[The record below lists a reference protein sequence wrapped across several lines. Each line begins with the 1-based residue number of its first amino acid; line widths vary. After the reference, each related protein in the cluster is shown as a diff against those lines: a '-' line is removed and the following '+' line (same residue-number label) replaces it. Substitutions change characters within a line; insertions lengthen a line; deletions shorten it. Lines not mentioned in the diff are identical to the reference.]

1 MSQEVTEVPSDKG
14 GRPTKYTPAVIGKLE
29 IAFNN
34 GYNIVEA
41 CQYASIHPDTYYDWL
56 KTYPE
61 FSDKMEIAK
70 AMPNRKAKE
79 ILAQAINA
87 GDTGSAKYWLD
98 RRDPDFKQKGELDVN
113 HGLQETQE
121 KLRKFFD
128 DKSDV
133 DGVDEISAE
142 PITETTGQADSET
155 PPITPD
161 IS

>member
-1 MSQEVTEVPSDKG
+1 MSKEALELPSDKG

-29 IAFNN
+29 AAFNN

-41 CQYASIHPDTYYDWL
+41 CQYSGIHPDTYYEWL

-61 FSDKMEIAK
+61 FTDKMEMAK

-79 ILAQAINA
+79 ILVGAMNA
-87 GDTGSAKYWLD
+87 GDTGAAKYWLD
-98 RRDPDFKQKGELDVN
+98 RRDPDFKQKGELDLN

-121 KLRKFFD
+121 KLREFFD
-128 DKSDV
+128 DTN
-133 DGVDEISAE
+133 DGGGNEIGAESAG
-142 PITETTGQADSET
+142 ETSSGSDSEAQT
-155 PPITPD
+155 STPD

>member
-1 MSQEVTEVPSDKG
+1 MSKEITEVPSDKG

-29 IAFNN
+29 IALNN

-41 CQYASIHPDTYYDWL
+41 CQYANIHPDTYYDWL

-79 ILAQAINA
+79 VIAQAINA
-87 GDTGSAKYWLD
+87 GDTNAAKYWLD
-98 RRDPDFKQKGELDVN
+98 RRDPEFKQKGELDVN
-113 HGLQETQE
+113 HGLQDTQE
-121 KLRKFFD
+121 KLREFFD

-133 DGVDEISAE
+133 EGSNDIGTESIAE
-142 PITETTGQADSET
+142 PTAGADSEV
-155 PPITPD
+155 PPVTPD